1 MTDETK
7 DASEPPLDWRVRR
20 FGSLNGNIISNAENA
35 FERRVTT
42 TRAKW
47 ILNELYAELAKHD
60 PDAAERICRSH
71 NA

>member
-1 MTDETK
+1 MTDKTET
-7 DASEPPLDWRVRR
+7 ASESPLDCRVRR

-60 PDAAERICRSH
+60 QDAAERICRSH